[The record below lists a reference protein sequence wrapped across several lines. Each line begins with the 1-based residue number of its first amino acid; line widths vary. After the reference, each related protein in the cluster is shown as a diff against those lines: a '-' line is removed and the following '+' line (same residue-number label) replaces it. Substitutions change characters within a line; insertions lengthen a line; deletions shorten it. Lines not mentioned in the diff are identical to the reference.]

1 MNKVT
6 DYLWRRIHEVTGA
19 TGRNKNQAFRD
30 LYQKLCVGLRPDWIL
45 EIGAHEAL
53 FSKQMSQLLPEA
65 QIVAFEANPFVYERF
80 KGQVPKTVTYLNQ
93 AVGADTSPKTL
104 FIPRTIPKRDGEI
117 SLLRANPISSLKNR
131 VAEGVSYEQV
141 ACECTTVDHVLE
153 RANRAATVAL
163 WIDVEGAAGDVLL
176 GATQSLTNAIVAL
189 FVEVETQSAWSGQWL
204 AEDVQSHLEAKGFV
218 SLARDFET
226 TWQYNEMFIRR
237 ELVSDEVLNMLGDY
251 LLALLEGKSPPSNCR

>member
-6 DYLWRRIHEVTGA
+6 DFLWRRIHEITGA

-30 LYQKLCVGLRPDWIL
+30 LYQKLCVGLRPDWIF

-53 FSKQMSQLLPEA
+53 FSRQMSQLLPEA
-65 QIVAFEANPFVYERF
+65 QILAFEANPFVYERF
-80 KGQVPKTVTYLNQ
+80 KGQVPKSVAYLNQ

-141 ACECTTVDHVLE
+141 ECECTTVDSLLGK
-153 RANRAATVAL
+153 ANRSSTVAL

-176 GATQSLTNAIVAL
+176 GANQSLSSAVVAL
-189 FVEVETQSAWSGQWL
+189 FVEVETESAWSGQWL
-204 AEDVQSHLEAKGFV
+204 AEDVQEYLESRGFV
-218 SLARDFET
+218 SLARDCET
-226 TWQYNEMFIRR
+226 TWQYNEIFIRR
-237 ELVSDEVLNMLGDY
+237 ELISDDVLNRVGDY
-251 LLALLEGKSPPSNCR
+251 MLALLENRPTPSNCA